1 MIHRFLTIELPVTLL
16 ATALLTISATIV
28 SATALAQDYPYS
40 ATDDS
45 GPESLPVENP
55 EAPEQDVPNV
65 RKSSK
70 PTSLFRMGLKLGGN
84 FSIFQDRLCVSADPT
99 AGCLAYTNR
108 SFNGIGYEGRI
119 AFGWD
124 LAYQPIY
131 VETEIGY
138 QGKLVTLSSPLRNL
152 LISQG
157 IYHRERIGK
166 KSMWKN
172 GVVVQLDGRIAENS
186 EEELSFAAYP
196 ALGLSTM
203 VESGWF
209 IGQAIFYLHQ
219 FRTKRNYFSIS
230 TLMGIRF

>member
-1 MIHRFLTIELPVTLL
+1 MKHFGIKNLTGFLGL
-16 ATALLTISATIV
+16 AISLSFCLNT
-28 SATALAQDYPYS
+28 SNSLAQDYPYS

-45 GPESLPVENP
+45 GPETLPVENP
-55 EAPEQDVPNV
+55 EAPQQDTRNV
-65 RKSSK
+65 RRSSK

-99 AGCLAYTNR
+99 SGCLAYTNR
-108 SFNGIGYEGRI
+108 SFNGVGYEGRI
-119 AFGWD
+119 SFGWD

-131 VETEIGY
+131 IETEVGY
-138 QGKLVTLSSPLRNL
+138 QVKLANLESSLRNI

-157 IYHRERIGK
+157 IYHRERIGQ

-186 EEELSFAAYP
+186 NESLSFAAYP

-203 VESGWF
+203 IESGWF
-209 IGQAIFYLHQ
+209 VGQAIFYLHQ